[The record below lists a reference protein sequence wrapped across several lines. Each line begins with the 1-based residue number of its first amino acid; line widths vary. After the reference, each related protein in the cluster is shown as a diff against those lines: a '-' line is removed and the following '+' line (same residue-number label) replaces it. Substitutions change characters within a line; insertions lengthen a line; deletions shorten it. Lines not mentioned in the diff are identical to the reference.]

1 MQIPY
6 QTAAAA
12 LVLALVSMPVWAEEP
27 GKMAETVGNSLT
39 SAPAEW
45 LGAQP
50 HFVMIGTINGT
61 AFNVQFTDIA
71 AATGIASFAAKRE
84 YLVIEGGFAYI
95 DFEVALEAD
104 IGGVE
109 RTVEIEMENENF
121 AKQSLPADFAL
132 QEAEF
137 PAGLLSNLETQWEW
151 EVGGASFNEEVLG
164 WTGVMRLQ
172 SDQGA
177 PDDKGLMGDGMVSGY
192 INAVR
197 GADAL
202 VISFTAPVTEYEIE
216 D

>member
-1 MQIPY
+1 MQKL
-6 QTAAAA
+6 TKTAAA
-12 LVLALVSMPVWAEEP
+12 LVLALATLPALAEEP
-27 GKMAETVGNSLT
+27 GKMAETAANTLT
-39 SAPAEW
+39 APPAAW

-61 AFNVQFTDIA
+61 AFNVQFPDIA
-71 AATGIASFAAKRE
+71 AAAGIASFAAKRE
-84 YLVIEGGFAYI
+84 YLTVEGGFTYI

-109 RTVEIEMENENF
+109 RTIEIEMENQDF

-164 WTGVMRLQ
+164 WTGVVRIE
-172 SDQGA
+172 SDQGT
-177 PDDKGLMGDGMVSGY
+177 PDDKGLLGDGMVSGY

-197 GADAL
+197 GTDTL